1 MNKNLLKH
9 TKYLIAKGN
18 RYFKVICFDN
28 TMRWHHNVLHMFY
41 DCLLAIK
48 AMFYKDSLA
57 DQEFSDGAFELKN
70 NGFVVFDIYEGNEFF
85 TDISADVSRSFESL
99 NSFNTD
105 FSDLGVDRL
114 VNCLTQH
121 PSLIT
126 ILDYPAVKSTLSAY
140 YRNDYRVFTAD
151 VFRTHKANPE
161 SNDSLQSLKYHRDNL
176 PKSGVK
182 VFVYL
187 TDVTKDTGSITV
199 SPKSIAKKLGRKGLY
214 LRDEISRYQD
224 EIDEISTVVEGKK
237 GCIILFTPQTV
248 IHRAVL
254 PLSGFRDVVS
264 FVVHPT
270 LVRKEKYDADD
281 LEMISKNQGYLIY
294 PFRLKALRIGDQ

>member
-1 MNKNLLKH
+1 MK
-9 TKYLIAKGN
+9 
-18 RYFKVICFDN
+18 
-28 TMRWHHNVLHMFY
+28 WHQNVLHLFY

-48 AMFYKDSLA
+48 AMFHNDSRI
-57 DQEFSDGAFELKN
+57 DQEFSDAAVELKN

-85 TDISADVSRSFESL
+85 TNISADVSRSFESL
-99 NSFNTD
+99 SSFNTD
-105 FSDLGVDRL
+105 LSDLGVDRL
-114 VNCLTQH
+114 VNCLSLH
-121 PSLIT
+121 PSLIS

-140 YRNDYRVFTAD
+140 FRNDYRVFTAD

-161 SNDSLQSLKYHRDNL
+161 SNESLQSLKYHRDNL

-187 TDVTKDTGSITV
+187 TDVTKDTGSITL
-199 SPKSIAKKLGRKGLY
+199 SPKPIAKKLSRKGLY
-214 LRDEISRYQD
+214 LRDEISRYHN
-224 EIDEISTVVEGKK
+224 EIDEKSTVVEGKK

-270 LVRKEKYDADD
+270 LVGQAEYNADD
-281 LEMISKNQGYLIY
+281 LETISKNQGYLID
-294 PFRLKALRIGDQ
+294 PFRFKALRIGDQ